1 MEFRQRIV
9 TACLWLAVAGV
20 IATTVEFGVP
30 TTAADAVRLFVVA
43 LTLFLA
49 GVYAFDPKGV
59 VSRKPF

>member
-20 IATTVEFGVP
+20 IATTVDVGIP
-30 TTAADAVRLFVVA
+30 TTAADAVRVLVVA
-43 LTLFLA
+43 LAVFLA
-49 GVYAFDPKGV
+49 GVYAFDPKGI